1 MCIYFKN
8 VFPNGTELQNIRSRT
23 TRNNSSIGRMAT
35 LCPRIRAYNNYSF
48 RPQEFNLLQ
57 DGPKIESTTSEM
69 VVILIG
75 CHIPYLT
82 SNTSS
87 PTPTFRTYL
96 RPLLRRY
103 FYLTS
108 PDPFRCYATIII
120 VSLHFYLPLLSP
132 VPYCPLLSP
141 YLVTSDLHSDLHSY
155 LQHPRII
162 ILIIYPLVTCSDHL
176 RITPSCPHI

>member
-1 MCIYFKN
+1 MIDLI
-8 VFPNGTELQNIRSRT
+8 ELS
-23 TRNNSSIGRMAT
+23 
-35 LCPRIRAYNNYSF
+35 P
-48 RPQEFNLLQ
+48 
-57 DGPKIESTTSEM
+57 
-69 VVILIG
+69 VIFAFSPHDPPT

-96 RPLLRRY
+96 RPLLRHY

-108 PDPFRCYATIII
+108 PDPFRCYATTII

>member
-1 MCIYFKN
+1 MTKTGYGYAKCLT
-8 VFPNGTELQNIRSRT
+8 VAGTATSAPLQEMFVLEHPET
-23 TRNNSSIGRMAT
+23 T
-35 LCPRIRAYNNYSF
+35 
-48 RPQEFNLLQ
+48 
-57 DGPKIESTTSEM
+57 
-69 VVILIG
+69 V

-155 LQHPRII
+155 LQHPHII
-162 ILIIYPLVTCSDHL
+162 IFIIYPLVTCSDHL

>member
-1 MCIYFKN
+1 MKEKHTYGPNDVSGVVWAFF
-8 VFPNGTELQNIRSRT
+8 VFEGLCWPSLAV
-23 TRNNSSIGRMAT
+23 IGCCGPSLAVIGCCGPSWT
-35 LCPRIRAYNNYSF
+35 CVGCCGP
-48 RPQEFNLLQ
+48 LLAF
-57 DGPKIESTTSEM
+57 
-69 VVILIG
+69 

-96 RPLLRRY
+96 RPLLRCY

>member
-1 MCIYFKN
+1 M
-8 VFPNGTELQNIRSRT
+8 
-23 TRNNSSIGRMAT
+23 
-35 LCPRIRAYNNYSF
+35 
-48 RPQEFNLLQ
+48 
-57 DGPKIESTTSEM
+57 
-69 VVILIG
+69 
-75 CHIPYLT
+75 

-103 FYLTS
+103 STLVLLT
-108 PDPFRCYATIII
+108 PFVAMQPPLLFLSISTSSYC
-120 VSLHFYLPLLSP
+120 PLLSP

>member
-1 MCIYFKN
+1 M
-8 VFPNGTELQNIRSRT
+8 FPTAPHFL
-23 TRNNSSIGRMAT
+23 T
-35 LCPRIRAYNNYSF
+35 LYSANHVHTL
-48 RPQEFNLLQ
+48 RPQGSALR
-57 DGPKIESTTSEM
+57 GKY
-69 VVILIG
+69 

-82 SNTSS
+82 SKPFKSNSDV
-87 PTPTFRTYL
+87 FG
-96 RPLLRRY
+96 
-103 FYLTS
+103 LTS
-108 PDPFRCYATIII
+108 DLCSDVTSTLLLLTLSLLCNYHYCFSPF
-120 VSLHFYLPLLSP
+120 LLPLLSP